1 MATSKVCRNKGKYM
15 SLLGTQNYFKPF
27 EHPWMFDYWDLQQ
40 QMHWIPNDVPL
51 NTDVKDWNNHL
62 TDEERNLVKQIFRL
76 FTQSD
81 VDVGA
86 AYTHKYMKLFRK
98 PEAQLM
104 MSAFANME
112 GIHQVA
118 YSQLLETIGMP
129 DKEYKA
135 FAEYEEMANKHE
147 YLLNF
152 KPTRR
157 DKREI
162 C

>member
-1 MATSKVCRNKGKYM
+1 M

-81 VDVGA
+81 VDVGQ
-86 AYTHKYMKLFRK
+86 HIFI
-98 PEAQLM
+98 
-104 MSAFANME
+104 S
-112 GIHQVA
+112 I
-118 YSQLLETIGMP
+118 
-129 DKEYKA
+129 
-135 FAEYEEMANKHE
+135 
-147 YLLNF
+147 
-152 KPTRR
+152 
-157 DKREI
+157 
-162 C
+162 